1 MILLYD
7 KKTGSTIPTD
17 LVGSALD
24 LYLRENPDVVRV
36 GIGTTQDKNHFILL
50 NKDNI
55 EFSNPKT
62 SNLVYNPALNRLG
75 IGSFEPKSTLD
86 LGASGNIS
94 ANLFGGTAGSIVY
107 QSSPNITAFFTN
119 GLSGQILRS
128 NGSSSQPFSW
138 VTPDTN
144 SLEADKLKTL
154 SVSNDPTVYV
164 GVGSTE
170 NDKLVIS
177 GISTAR
183 FFVGEYVK
191 VLGVTSFTDNVLVD
205 PPPQFVSSVATKVG
219 TSETVSV
226 YRYWIAQYHMRNGK
240 IGVSSQ
246 LSPTSGIGMT
256 SIDNFN
262 TLNHVSLNFSRSD
275 TNHGILIYRQIGVST
290 NINDAKLIA
299 ILGPKELTNATSNI
313 NWIDYGTYDQ
323 TEWSQKGTV
332 NEYTD
337 ANQIHFPNIAT
348 TGQKRGWTIDN
359 IVSIGNSSITL
370 EGKYKTNLGIGTTA
384 AVKVVHD
391 NTYSLKQAI
400 DLSVTVGARFLSL
413 PSGTYYVNKLSI
425 PTNFTV
431 SGNGRNTIIK
441 QQFFANDFDD
451 GGGNLLPFNGNLVG
465 LGTTN
470 ATFVTLKDI
479 TIDGNFLNNILY
491 ETTLDNYLINFD
503 NISSSLIKDFE
514 VRNSP
519 GDGLTVSNSYRLS
532 IENSSFVDGHLSD
545 RYPFQPLSADGSD
558 VLRINDCLFENFA
571 GPVDLSVTSIV
582 SANGNIIRNCGTGLR
597 AYATGKIIT
606 SNNIILGPSDEF
618 IPTLDIYDSDYNSIN
633 LTIQKGLT
641 FTGPVLQYVEDGAA
655 KDISSNKV
663 TITSAGIATILN
675 VGLSSETLAT
685 KFLNF
690 NIQTQD
696 SGTFGRE
703 NGYIQLSLTS
713 TQTNN
718 LGFSSILGYEIIAQE
733 YLAKPVGFTTS
744 IGISSGTWNL
754 IGAGATQ
761 YTITLSN
768 FQQFSGI
775 STGDIVKLVN
785 HSVSPDLSAYELT
798 VAEKI
803 NVNSITKQLRLT
815 GLTTTSVTNGNLSGY
830 ISIRNVFL
838 IARGRVGVI

>member
-1 MILLYD
+1 MTLLYD
-7 KKTGSTIPTD
+7 SRTGLTVSTD

-24 LYLRENPDVVRV
+24 LYLRENPDVSRV
-36 GIGTTQDKNHFILL
+36 GIGTTQDKNHYILL
-50 NKDNI
+50 NKDNVQ
-55 EFSNPKT
+55 FQDPKT
-62 SNLVYNPALNRLG
+62 SRLVYNPGLNRLG
-75 IGSFEPKSTLD
+75 IGSFDPKSTID
-86 LGASGNIS
+86 LGPTGSIS
-94 ANLFGGTAGSIVY
+94 ASLFGGTAGSIVY
-107 QSSPNITAFFTN
+107 QSSPNVTSFFTN

-144 SLEADKLKTL
+144 SLEADKLRTL

-164 GVGSTE
+164 GVGSTV

-177 GISTAR
+177 GISTAK

-191 VLGVTSFTDNVLVD
+191 VLGVTSFTDNILVD
-205 PPPQFVSSVATKVG
+205 PPSVVSAVATKVG
-219 TSETVSV
+219 SSNTVST

-240 IGVSSQ
+240 VGVSSQ
-246 LSPTSGIGMT
+246 ISPTAGIGMT

-262 TLNHVSLNFSRSD
+262 DLNHISLNFSRSD

-323 TEWSQKGTV
+323 TEWSPKGTV
-332 NEYTD
+332 NEYTND
-337 ANQIHFPNIAT
+337 IQFHFPNIAT
-348 TGQKRGWTIDN
+348 TGQRRGWIIDN
-359 IVSIGNSSITL
+359 IVSVGNSSITL
-370 EGKYKTNLGIGTTA
+370 EGKYKTNLGIGTDQV
-384 AVKVVHD
+384 VKVVHD

-400 DLSVTVGARFLSL
+400 EFSVTNGGRYLSL

-431 SGNGRNTIIK
+431 GGNGKNTIIK
-441 QQFFANDFDD
+441 KQFFANDSDD
-451 GGGNLLPFNGNLVG
+451 GVGNLLSFNGTVVG

-470 ATFVTLKDI
+470 ASYVTLKDI
-479 TIDGNFLNNILY
+479 TIDGNFSNNILF
-491 ETTLDNYLINFD
+491 ESDTDNYLVNFD

-514 VRNSP
+514 IRNSSS
-519 GDGLTVSNSYRLS
+519 GGITISNSTRLS
-532 IENSSFVDGHLSD
+532 IENSSFVDGCLSD
-545 RYPFQPLSADGSD
+545 RYPFQPLTADGSD
-558 VLRINDCLFENFA
+558 VLRINDCLFENFS
-571 GPVDLSVTSIV
+571 GPVDISVTSVV
-582 SANGNIIRNCGTGLR
+582 SANGNIIRNCGTGIR

-633 LTIQKGLT
+633 FTIQKGLT
-641 FTGPVLQYVEDGAA
+641 FTGPVLQYVEDGEA

-663 TITSAGIATILN
+663 SIISAGIATILN
-675 VGLSSETLAT
+675 VGLSSETLGQR
-685 KFLNF
+685 FLDF
-690 NIQTQD
+690 NIITQD

-703 NGYIQLSLTS
+703 HGYIQLGLTS
-713 TQTNN
+713 TQTNT
-718 LGFSSILGYEIIAQE
+718 LGFSSILGYEIIAKE
-733 YLAKPVGFTTS
+733 YLTKPIGFATYVGIAT
-744 IGISSGTWNL
+744 GTWNT

-761 YTITLSN
+761 YTITLSDY
-768 FQQFSGI
+768 QQFPGI
-775 STGDIVKLVN
+775 STGDVVKLVD

-803 NVNSITKQLRLT
+803 NVNSITKRLRLT